1 MAGLDWILV
10 VFGAVVAL
18 AGGWIQ
24 LHPEDIVP
32 GQPGLGQLS
41 DCPLDPAAR
50 AQLRRLGACFLFMGT
65 FFALQMTIDLMRR
78 PWWAGSVSGLVTSI
92 AAVSLV
98 YDRVRQQQRRSRRAV
113 QQSPLGKKAL
123 ELR

>member
-10 VFGAVVAL
+10 AFGAAVAL

-32 GQPGLGQLS
+32 RQNGLGQLS
-41 DCPLDPAAR
+41 DRQLDPAAR
-50 AQLRRLGACFLFMGT
+50 TQLRWLGACFLFMGT
-65 FFALQMTIDLMRR
+65 FFALQMTVDLTRR
-78 PWWAGSVSGLVTSI
+78 PWWAGSVSGLVIST

-98 YDRVRQQQRRSRRAV
+98 YARVRRQQGRNRRTV